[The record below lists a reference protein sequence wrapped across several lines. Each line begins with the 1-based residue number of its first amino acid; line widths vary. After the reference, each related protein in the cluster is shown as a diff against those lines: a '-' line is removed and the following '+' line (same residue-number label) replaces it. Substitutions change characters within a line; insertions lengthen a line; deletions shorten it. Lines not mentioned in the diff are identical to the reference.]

1 MSRNTISRITSRID
15 DLTERLASSRGL
27 LTIVGAD
34 HAECHRQLTEIEAAS
49 GLAGRDVLIIVTG
62 VPRGVSRSHDP
73 TATLSGFPS
82 KPAV

>member
-34 HAECHRQLTEIEAAS
+34 HAECHRQLTEIEAS
-49 GLAGRDVLIIVTG
+49 GLAGRDVQFIMTG
-62 VPRGVSRSHDP
+62 VPRAWRDLP
-73 TATLSGFPS
+73 
-82 KPAV
+82 